1 MLWLQMDPESVST
14 ESAGLVSVPIL
25 SLSVGS
31 YPCSGSH
38 GILGSAGSSQ
48 VGGLRLGVS
57 QQSSRPPDSMH
68 MHTGGQM
75 STSLVTG
82 IIAAEVHA
90 EFEQSLLH
98 FFMIAAGHGHRC
110 RRTAAAY
117 RSFTYIGS

>member
-1 MLWLQMDPESVST
+1 MLWLQMDPESMST
-14 ESAGLVSVPIL
+14 ESAGLVSVSIL
-25 SLSVGS
+25 SFSVRS

-38 GILGSAGSSQ
+38 GILGSAGFSQ

-110 RRTAAAY
+110 RRA
-117 RSFTYIGS
+117 RLLLIGPSHI